1 MSKQYNKLIKRR
13 RRTAYL
19 ARRKKAL
26 AEAAPKK
33 TSAKAKT
40 AKAKRVSKSVP
51 KRPTT
56 KVEPTIAKSEVKASD
71 KATAADVLG
80 PDSEASKTPKAE
92 VKEDGTPSSSKE

>member
-26 AEAAPKK
+26 AEATTKK
-33 TSAKAKT
+33 TSAKAKP

-51 KRPTT
+51 KRPAP
-56 KVEPTIAKSEVKASD
+56 KAEPTSSVAEVKASD

-80 PDSEASKTPKAE
+80 PDSEASKTPKAVVE
-92 VKEDGTPSSSKE
+92 EKEAPSSSKE